1 MVWFSFTMDTTLHT
15 LRRAGPDDRQ
25 QLVTMMAEFYLD
37 SPYVLNPRRAAEG
50 FAPLLADD
58 RLGHVWFI
66 QSHSM
71 DVGYVVV
78 TLSYSMEYGG
88 PTAVVDDFFIRPS
101 FRGAG
106 LGKAALAEVS
116 SFCTARGVR
125 AIHVETGDYNSRAL
139 AVYRR
144 VGFVDTNR
152 VHLTLKLA
160 EPTHAP

>member
-1 MVWFSFTMDTTLHT
+1 MVRFALTMGTSLPT
-15 LRRAGPDDRQ
+15 LRKAGPDDLQ
-25 QLVTMMAEFYLD
+25 QIVTMMAEFYSE
-37 SPYVLNPRRAAEG
+37 SPYILNPRRAAEA

-66 QSHSM
+66 RANSNE
-71 DVGYVVV
+71 VGYVVV

-116 SFCTARGVR
+116 RLCAEHGVR
-125 AIHVETGDYNSRAL
+125 AIHVETGTDNPRAL
-139 AVYRR
+139 AVYQRA
-144 VGFVDTNR
+144 GFVDTHR

-160 EPTHAP
+160 EATHEP

>member
-1 MVWFSFTMDTTLHT
+1 MDTILPT
-15 LRRAGPDDRQ
+15 LRRAGPDDLQ
-25 QLVTMMAEFYLD
+25 QLVTMMAEFYSE
-37 SPYVLNPRRAAEG
+37 SPYTLNPRRVAEA

-66 QSHSM
+66 HANSNE
-71 DVGYVVV
+71 VGYVVV

-88 PTAVVDDFFIRPS
+88 LSAVVDDLFIRPA

-106 LGKAALAEVS
+106 LGKAALTEVS
-116 SFCTARGVR
+116 SFCAARGVR
-125 AIHVETGDYNSRAL
+125 AIHVETGTDNPRAL
-139 AVYRR
+139 AVYQR
-144 VGFVDTNR
+144 VGFVDTHR